1 MIFERAR
8 PFVVLGQ
15 CFVVCN
21 ACILLNERYGSNES
35 KECECEERGENEIVY
50 KSLLLLR
57 RMDGIGQKR
66 RRGGG
71 RGGGG
76 GRKQNEGNAD
86 CVVVVVIVIEIEIGK
101 GRKQW
106 KQRPNTELSSGVL
119 RTVFLPLLSTFSVH
133 NRSFFMQRL
142 KGSNES
148 TMCAERKE
156 SHGCAKKKEE
166 KKKNRTGQGD
176 HPLIHPMNSK
186 GDDRMERTRK

>member
-1 MIFERAR
+1 MRER
-8 PFVVLGQ
+8 VLLLSWA
-15 CFVVCN
+15 CPVVCN

-76 GRKQNEGNAD
+76 GRKQNGGNAD

-156 SHGCAKKKEE
+156 SHGCTKKKE
-166 KKKNRTGQGD
+166 KKKRTERAKETI
-176 HPLIHPMNSK
+176 LSIYPMNSK